1 MSSEEVLRCSSLLL
15 SEAKASLVPSCP
27 PLLLLSLSGL
37 GLVLYSAPRNPQLG
51 VDQCGF
57 V

>member
-1 MSSEEVLRCSSLLL
+1 MSSGEVLRCSSLLL